1 MSANYAGTGI
11 HRGTGRPKGKSWS
24 SLIEEISTSEVDAS
38 GESLKRQIV
47 KQLLYAARDR
57 QGWAMAIVMD
67 RMEGKVVQGV
77 DMTTG
82 GESLNA
88 SINFV
93 GAPAPELPVV
103 EAEVIECQAEEPT
116 KILIT

>member
-1 MSANYAGTGI
+1 MIENFGI
-11 HRGTGRPKGKSWS
+11 NRGKGKPKGRSWAS
-24 SLIEEISTSEVDAS
+24 IMEEYSTNSVNSEGDTAKV
-38 GESLKRQIV
+38 EIV
-47 KQLLYAARDR
+47 KKIIAAAKKSERWAIEILLDR
-57 QGWAMAIVMD
+57 ID
-67 RMEGKVVQGV
+67 GKVVQGV

-93 GAPAPELPVV
+93 GAPTAELPAV